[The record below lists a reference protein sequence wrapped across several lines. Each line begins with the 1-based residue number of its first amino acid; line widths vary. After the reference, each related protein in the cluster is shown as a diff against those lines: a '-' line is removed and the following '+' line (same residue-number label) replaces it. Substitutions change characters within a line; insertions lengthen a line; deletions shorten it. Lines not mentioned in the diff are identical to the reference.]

1 MSFAIYTAQKLAII
15 DTKSCLI
22 KIMPRRRQ
30 RFSDLERQFKES
42 GGVAAPGS
50 RLAGYIAFKKGENK
64 IEVKKKLTAAER
76 KRYGFAILPFSV
88 TPEAT
93 TPKRYAAA
101 ITAYSN
107 SSRSGLE
114 ISNNMLGYENINAA
128 TKQAGNF
135 YPALLRV
142 FVKSGTIDETK
153 KSGVTQQNYRRIE
166 GATYTYPFGR
176 TITATVDKET
186 GATEST
192 LNEVDAEDVRNALS
206 THLTRLGAD
215 KKVGSI
221 SYEPEVFR
229 TGVKALA
236 SPT

>member
-1 MSFAIYTAQKLAII
+1 
-15 DTKSCLI
+15 
-22 KIMPRRRQ
+22 MPRRRQ
-30 RFSDLERQFKES
+30 RFSDLEKQFKES

-76 KRYGFAILPFSV
+76 KRYGFAILPFGV
-88 TPEAT
+88 TPEAS
-93 TPKRYAAA
+93 TPKRYAAS

-107 SSRSGLE
+107 ASRAGLGVT
-114 ISNNMLGYENINAA
+114 NNMLGYEDIDAS
-128 TKQAGNF
+128 TEQAGNF
-135 YPALLRV
+135 YPALIKV
-142 FVKSGTIDETK
+142 FIKSGTINDNQI
-153 KSGVTQQNYRRIE
+153 SGVTQKKYRRIE

-176 TITATVDKET
+176 TTTDVTDAVT

-192 LNEVDAEDVRNALS
+192 VNEVDAQDVRNTLVTFLAGLP
-206 THLTRLGAD
+206 AE

-229 TGVKALA
+229 TGSKALA
-236 SPT
+236 SPA